1 MNHETVDN
9 RRGILLDIGRAW
21 CDRHYD
27 SSSHLLGTE
36 VRGAAAYAVFL
47 CESGS
52 EADLLRA
59 EMVIDAVI
67 DQQES
72 AASSP
77 YCGWYRVFSDAEVS
91 LDANWSAFCGSYL
104 AHTGIAFSSVLSA
117 RVTKRVVESVAR
129 ACEAIQTRN
138 VNPGYTN
145 IAMLSASVLTAGG
158 EWIGSGE
165 FVEEGRRKL
174 RELTKYLNLTGA
186 FQEYNSPTYYAV
198 SLSAAC
204 WMRMFC
210 GDEEIQDLAM
220 RLESRLWRLIAAHY
234 HSATCQLSGPHA
246 RAYGSL
252 LQPYAAGVTY
262 YLYRVLG
269 DAFDLGEHETHGH
282 DSSYAG
288 LAAVQEVNCPDEALE
303 LMQNSRGSRG
313 VIGTVLTEGDRV
325 DEAYQGRFEQTTS
338 WLTDCYALGSVNAK
352 DTWSQRR
359 NLALFWHQTNG
370 RPAAITEG
378 VWENDEPAP
387 YGRGARFRSVQRE
400 GKVLAVYDFGELGEE
415 PRSAVSLRFHFEAS
429 QSADILVD
437 GEVQSGFPVAVKDQ
451 QDVLINF
458 GDIQIFLKYDAVDFL
473 NAKPEA
479 VIRSA
484 EQGFEFVLD
493 LYRGDARSFSRDE
506 LVRSFCALF
515 LQVAKPG
522 VDKDLLHDSVQGDFE
537 VSGEGDTIRWQDQ
550 QDTLQISDP
559 DEADRPWFNASINGS
574 PVRAQRY
581 FDKNI

>member
-1 MNHETVDN
+1 MNHETADT
-9 RRGILLDIGRAW
+9 RRRTLLNIGRAW

-52 EADLLRA
+52 EDDLQRA

-72 AASSP
+72 AANSP

-104 AHTGIAFSSVLSA
+104 AHAGIGFSSVLSA
-117 RVTKRVVESVAR
+117 GVTKRIGESVAR
-129 ACEAIQTRN
+129 ACKAIQTRN

-145 IAMLSASVLTAGG
+145 IAMLSASVLTSGG
-158 EWIGSGE
+158 EWIGSAKY
-165 FVEEGRRKL
+165 VEEGRRKL
-174 RELTKYLNLTGA
+174 RELTEHLNLTGA

-210 GDEEIQDLAM
+210 GDEEIKDLAT
-220 RLESRLWRLIAAHY
+220 RLEDRLWRLIAAHY
-234 HSATCQLSGPHA
+234 HPATCQLSGPHA

-252 LQPYAAGVTY
+252 LQPYAAGVKY

-288 LAAVQEVNCPDEALE
+288 LAGVQEVNCPDEALE
-303 LMQNSRGSRG
+303 LMRNPRRSRG

-325 DEAYQGRFEQTTS
+325 NEAYQGRFEQTTS
-338 WLTDCYALGSVNAK
+338 WLTDRYALGSVSAK

-359 NLALFWHQTNG
+359 NFALFWRQTDG
-370 RPAAITEG
+370 RPAAITEC

-387 YGRGARFRSVQRE
+387 YGRGARFRSVQHE
-400 GKVLAVYDFGELGEE
+400 GKVLAVYDFGELDEE
-415 PRSAVSLRFHFEAS
+415 PRSAVSLSFHFEAS
-429 QSADILVD
+429 QSADIRVD
-437 GEVQSGFPVAVKDQ
+437 GEVRTGFPVAVKDQ
-451 QDVLINF
+451 QDVRINF
-458 GDIQIFLKYDAVDFL
+458 GDIQIFFRYDALDFL
-473 NAKPEA
+473 NAKPDA
-479 VIRSA
+479 VIRRV
-484 EQGFEFVLD
+484 ERGFEFVLD
-493 LYRGDARSFSRDE
+493 LYRGDAHSFSRVE
-506 LVRSFCALF
+506 LVRSFCAIF
-515 LQVAKPG
+515 LQVSETG
-522 VDKDLLHDSVQGDFE
+522 VDKDLLHDSVQGEFE
-537 VSGEGDTIRWQDQ
+537 ISSAGHTVRWQNHK
-550 QDTLQISDP
+550 DTLEISDP

-581 FDKNI
+581 FESDL